1 MKAIWVTRAEPG
13 ALATAERLRA
23 LGVEAVVAPVLE
35 VRPVDGA
42 IDLEGI
48 GALAFTSA
56 NAVRAFAARSGER
69 ALRVFAVGAATAA
82 AAKAERFR
90 TVLSTEGDVEALASG
105 IATRKRQ
112 LEGAVLHPGAAE
124 PAGDLVGAL
133 AGFGIPARAV
143 TLYETVPRALPA
155 EFRARL
161 SRLDGV
167 VVHSPKAGRRIAQI
181 VEAEPAPRLA
191 AYCLSAQ
198 VAATLAG
205 VAIGSVSTAPLPNED
220 ALLSL
225 IAP

>member
-1 MKAIWVTRAEPG
+1 MDGALIWRGSAPWPSPAPTPCGPLRRARAE
-13 ALATAERLRA
+13 R
-23 LGVEAVVAPVLE
+23 
-35 VRPVDGA
+35 
-42 IDLEGI
+42 
-48 GALAFTSA
+48 
-56 NAVRAFAARSGER
+56 N
-69 ALRVFAVGAATAA
+69 LRVFAVGAATAA

-112 LEGAVLHPGAAE
+112 LEGVVLHPGAAE

-133 AGFGIPARAV
+133 AGFGIPSRAV
-143 TLYETVPRALPA
+143 TLYETVPRPLPA
-155 EFRARL
+155 DFRARL

-167 VVHSPKAGRRIAQI
+167 LVHSPKAGRRIAQI

-205 VAIGSVSTAPLPNED
+205 VASDGVDGAF
-220 ALLSL
+220 AQ
-225 IAP
+225 